1 MDLPFI
7 PAMHTPSIKP
17 CQTKEGSSFMLQTYT
32 QTHTCTHTGGKLIY
46 GAVYYHYHQTKGR
59 EQEPGCI
66 SLLDAHHH
74 CLSLRCLSGCHFSGG
89 PARILILFP
98 SSSPSLLP
106 TKSVALL
113 CCFYH
118 FLHSLLFC
126 FIFFFLFFLIFY
138 SVASPSPCAPF
149 LFLPP
154 PSSHLVTQATKA
166 VLLIHYLPNFLF
178 TDPSIFWACSCTFKR
193 GSCAT

>member
-7 PAMHTPSIKP
+7 PAIHTQSIKP

-46 GAVYYHYHQTKGR
+46 AAVYYHYHQMRGS

-74 CLSLRCLSGCHFSGG
+74 RLSLRCLSGCHFSGG
-89 PARILILFP
+89 PAGVLILH
-98 SSSPSLLP
+98 SSSPLFCPLNLLH
-106 TKSVALL
+106 
-113 CCFYH
+113 CFYR

-126 FIFFFLFFLIFY
+126 FVSFLFTFY
-138 SVASPSPCAPF
+138 I
-149 LFLPP
+149 LFRCFPLSLC
-154 PSSHLVTQATKA
+154 PSSHIDNNSPLTYPLFAQFFVYRS
-166 VLLIHYLPNFLF
+166 VYFLGLF
-178 TDPSIFWACSCTFKR
+178 VHFQKGKLCRLSI
-193 GSCAT
+193 